1 MNFSL
6 IFLFPAQ
13 TNLLRKSSAAT
24 LCAFLC
30 YSTGSEFVTI
40 QTTNIGTNYSMTRTN
55 MIPAPQY
62 DLVDFEINDSRIWG
76 LWCNSQGFFNVSSFS
91 LTPGNGFNWITAAL
105 EPPPDRY
112 SIPVERGVDP
122 REAFCSY
129 IFHPGKFQRN
139 VIAKALTMFRRLNIS
154 SDMESPMTVLKD
166 RVCQAVENEIQNEI
180 KEFELSEEEFLEVS
194 SRLWERFYSCCE
206 QYHVKASQPIGLVQM
221 ESVGGVCLVK
231 KNMFSLL
238 RPCEGL
244 EHLMLAGENAQIEH
258 LTGTPMANDVEVC
271 SDLVELVK
279 ILAMLEEQLDDDVKV
294 DIDSKLFQLQLP
306 NNVVAKFVTEML
318 TRENDDSTLTRGFM
332 IKIRQQIRSITDLPN
347 AMILLLDNLRMDH
360 GEPQAMETFSSE

>member
-1 MNFSL
+1 
-6 IFLFPAQ
+6 
-13 TNLLRKSSAAT
+13 
-24 LCAFLC
+24 
-30 YSTGSEFVTI
+30 
-40 QTTNIGTNYSMTRTN
+40 MTRTN

-62 DLVDFEINDSRIWG
+62 DLVDFEINDTRIWG

-105 EPPPDRY
+105 EPPPDQY

-139 VIAKALTMFRRLNIS
+139 VIAKALTIFRRLNIS
-154 SDMESPMTVLKD
+154 SDLESSMTVLKD

-180 KEFELSEEEFLEVS
+180 KEYELSEDDFIEIS
-194 SRLWERFYSCCE
+194 TTLWERFYSCCE

-238 RPCEGL
+238 RPCEAL

-258 LTGTPMANDVEVC
+258 LNGTPMSTDIEVC

-279 ILAMLEEQLDDDVKV
+279 ILAMLEEQLEDDVKSE
-294 DIDSKLFQLQLP
+294 IDSKLFRLQLP
-306 NNVVAKFVTEML
+306 NNVVAKFVSEIL
-318 TRENDDSTLTRGFM
+318 ARENDDSTLTRSFM
-332 IKIRQQIRSITDLPN
+332 IKIRQQIRSISDLPN

-360 GEPQAMETFSSE
+360 GEPQAMETFSSEFFKTIFFYFF